1 MKTLLQTISTLI
13 FCCTCMIAAA
23 QPPVHFYSLTE
34 EDGLSNNLV
43 YDMLQDHN
51 GFLWIA
57 TNYGLDR
64 YDGYHFRHYRYDSH
78 NTNSIAGNFVHCIKE
93 DRNGIL
99 WLTNNNG
106 LNSLN
111 PLTGEIKRFAPS
123 SPVMPKDMGDILPVN
138 DSIILVLET
147 SVIYSFNK
155 NRSSFT
161 EIKLPAFQYG
171 PNLMNAKFITGYKGM
186 ILVSRGNSHND
197 CLSIDWKN
205 SNATLIPI
213 LNLLQIKEGH
223 FPVYNMYFDSR
234 ANPWCFSTGEQLLLT
249 KEISGGAIQYPFINN
264 DVYALEN
271 TVNYFFEEKD
281 KLWIGT
287 GEGLVY
293 YDYNQ
298 SKFFRYTEHMDGK
311 ASLTNNRVRCMIKD
325 RNGLYWIGTTG
336 GGLCYFSMNDDF
348 KNIVI
353 DTGYNNND
361 RKIYGFQP
369 LHSGRIIVG
378 TMSGRKF
385 MLEKDKSIHVLDY
398 KKDFVTPVLFADLV
412 EEFTGKAVQSFSV
425 TNLTALQ
432 HHFQSVFSGN
442 PRRQMVTTEALKNA
456 LRSGRVIS
464 TEQNNVWINFFD
476 KHLDDGVSSHRYKQ
490 EVYDF
495 QMIANNHF
503 LFATNN
509 GLLEYDTNRD
519 TVIKTWLPEPGN
531 PNSIGSNWINWIS
544 PDGKGN
550 YWIGTTDAGL
560 DFWDVKTDKFYHYTT
575 KEGLPNN
582 KIYCILPDKHGR
594 LWMSTD
600 NGLSC
605 FDISAKT
612 FTNFSKEDGLINKEY
627 NSGSACIDNA
637 GWFYFGGMN
646 GIDYFHPDS
655 IRLRKDIPQLMLASF
670 KVYDKEMPLTGE
682 YELPTNDNNI
692 QLAFTA
698 NDFASSSKLLYRYQ
712 LNDVDKDWVNTRGSN
727 FALYNKLPPGDYEF
741 KVMASWDGQAW
752 SKPLIVVVSIA
763 TPWFQSWWFYALL
776 ILTVITAIYV
786 FFNYR
791 LRQQLK
797 LFQVRNRISR
807 DLHDDVGATLSS
819 VKAYSEILKDN
830 PDNPLIVELIKENA
844 AEMIDRLEVIAWATN
859 PHHDSFES
867 LYNKIQRYAAPL
879 CMAKNIAIEFDC
891 DNIAKETEVPGEV
904 RQNIF
909 LVCKEAIN
917 NSIKYAMPKS
927 IHIDARIE
935 SGKFIIRISDDGKGF
950 DTASDSD
957 GNGLKNMQT
966 RINDVGGNI
975 NITSEVDSG
984 TTIKIQLPYPF
995 KIPHLRDRKPSSA

>member
-1 MKTLLQTISTLI
+1 M
-13 FCCTCMIAAA
+13 APA
-23 QPPVHFYSLTE
+23 QPPIHFYSLTE
-34 EDGLSNNLV
+34 EDGLSNNIV

-51 GFLWIA
+51 GFLWIG
-57 TNYGLDR
+57 THFGLDR
-64 YDGYHFRHYRYDSH
+64 YDGYRFRHYCYDPH
-78 NTNSIAGNFVHCIKE
+78 DINSISGNFVHCVEE
-93 DRNGIL
+93 DSNGIL

-111 PLTGEIKRFAPS
+111 PLTGEIKRFVPS
-123 SPVMPKDMGDILPVN
+123 PPAMPKDMGDILLVN
-138 DSIILVLET
+138 DSIILVT
-147 SVIYSFNK
+147 AISTVYSFNK
-155 NRSSFT
+155 QRQSFT
-161 EIKLPAFQYG
+161 EIKLPAFQYS
-171 PNLMNAKFITGYKGM
+171 PALMNAKFITGYKGM
-186 ILVSRGNSHND
+186 ILLSRGNSHNE
-197 CLSIDWKN
+197 CLSIDCMHNTASFFPVLDKLDVPVG
-205 SNATLIPI
+205 SKGL
-213 LNLLQIKEGH
+213 LNL
-223 FPVYNMYFDSR
+223 YFDSKG
-234 ANPWCFSTGEQLLLT
+234 NPWCFSTGENLLLT
-249 KEISGGAIQYPFINN
+249 KKISGRAIQYPFINK

-271 TVNYFFEEKD
+271 AVNYFFEEQD

-298 SKFFRYTEHMDGK
+298 SKFFRYAEHTDGK
-311 ASLTNNRVRCMIKD
+311 AYLTNNSVRCMMKD
-325 RNGLYWIGTTG
+325 RNGLYWVGTHG
-336 GGLCYFSMNDDF
+336 GGICYFRMNDDF

-361 RKIYGFQP
+361 RKIYGFQS

-378 TMSGRKF
+378 TISGRKF

-398 KKDFVTPVLFADLV
+398 KKDFITPVLFGDLV
-412 EEFTGKAVQSFSV
+412 EEFTGKPVQSFSV

-442 PRRQMVTTEALKNA
+442 PRRQMVTTDALKNA
-456 LRSGRVIS
+456 LRSGRILF
-464 TEQNNVWINFFD
+464 TGQNNVWINFFD

-509 GLLEYDTNRD
+509 GLLEFDTNRD
-519 TVIKTWLPEPGN
+519 TIIKTWLPEPGN
-531 PNSIGSNWINWIS
+531 PNSIGSSWIDCLS

-550 YWIGTTDAGL
+550 YWIGTNDAGL

-594 LWMSTD
+594 LWLSTD

-605 FDISAKT
+605 FDTSAKT
-612 FTNFSKEDGLINKEY
+612 FANFSRDDGLINKEY

-712 LNDVDKDWVNTRGSN
+712 LDDVDKDWVNTRGNN

-741 KVMASWDGQAW
+741 RVMASWDGQAW
-752 SKPLIVVVSIA
+752 SEPLIVAVTIA

-776 ILTVITAIYV
+776 MLAAITGIYV

-867 LYNKIQRYAAPL
+867 LCNKIHRYAAPL
-879 CMAKNIAIEFDC
+879 CMAKNIAFEFDI
-891 DNIAKETEVPGEV
+891 DGIAKETEVPGEV

-950 DTASDSD
+950 DITSNSD

-966 RINDVGGNI
+966 RIQDIGGLLI
-975 NITSEVDSG
+975 IKSEHGSG
-984 TTIKIQLPYPF
+984 TLLTMQLSYPF
-995 KIPHLRDRKPSSA
+995 KMPKMQQVKREA

>member
-1 MKTLLQTISTLI
+1 MKTLLHTISTLI
-13 FCCTCMIAAA
+13 FCCTCIIASA

-34 EDGLSNNLV
+34 EDGLSNNMV

-57 TNYGLDR
+57 THYGLDR
-64 YDGYHFRHYRYDSH
+64 YDGYHFRHYRYDPH
-78 NTNSIAGNFVHCIKE
+78 DINSISGNFVHCVKE
-93 DRNGIL
+93 DSNGIL

-111 PLTGEIKRFAPS
+111 PLTGEVKRFVPTPAT
-123 SPVMPKDMGDILPVN
+123 MPKDMGDLLLLN
-138 DSIILVLET
+138 DSLIVVTAISAV
-147 SVIYSFNK
+147 YAFNTH
-155 NRSSFT
+155 RQSFT
-161 EIKLPAFQYG
+161 EIELPRFQYG
-171 PNLMNAKFITGYKGM
+171 PNLVNAKFITGYRGM
-186 ILVSRGNSHND
+186 ILLCRGNNHNE
-197 CLSIDWKN
+197 CLSIDWKHN
-205 SNATLIPI
+205 TTSFFPI
-213 LNLLQIKEGH
+213 LDKLNVPAGGKELFNL
-223 FPVYNMYFDSR
+223 YFDSKG
-234 ANPWCFSTGEQLLLT
+234 NPWCFSTGKDLLLT
-249 KEISGGAIQYPFINN
+249 KKISGKAIHYPFGN
-264 DVYALEN
+264 DDVHGLEN
-271 TVNYFFEEKD
+271 KITGFLEEQD
-281 KLWIGT
+281 KLWMCT
-287 GEGLVY
+287 EAGLVY

-298 SKFFRYTEHMDGK
+298 SVFFRYKEQPGTP
-311 ASLTNNRVRCMIKD
+311 ASLDDNRIKCMIKD
-325 RNGLYWIGTTG
+325 RKGLCWVGTFG
-336 GGLCYFSMNDDF
+336 GGICYFRMNDDF
-348 KNIVI
+348 KNIVM

-361 RKIYGFQP
+361 RKIYGFQS

-385 MLEKDKSIHVLDY
+385 MLGKDKSIHVLDY
-398 KKDFVTPVLFADLV
+398 KKDFKTPALFDDLI
-412 EEFTGKAVQSFSV
+412 EEFTGKPVQSFSA

-432 HHFQSVFSGN
+432 HYFQSVFSGN
-442 PRRQMVTTEALKNA
+442 PSRQMVTADALKNA
-456 LRSGRVIS
+456 LRSGRILS
-464 TEQNNVWINFFD
+464 IGQNNVWINFFD
-476 KHLDDGVSSHRYKQ
+476 KHLDDGVSSHQYKQ

-495 QMIANNHF
+495 QVLASNHF

-509 GLLEYDTNRD
+509 GLLEFDANTD
-519 TVIKTWLPEPGN
+519 QVVKTWLPEPGN
-531 PNSIGSNWINWIS
+531 PNSIGSSGITCLS

-560 DFWDVKTDKFYHYTT
+560 DFWDVKTGKFYHYTT
-575 KEGLPNN
+575 TEGLPDN
-582 KIYCILPDKHGR
+582 KIYCILHDKHGR

-600 NGLSC
+600 SGLSC
-605 FDISAKT
+605 FDTAART
-612 FTNFSKEDGLINKEY
+612 FTNFSRDDGLINKEY
-627 NSGSACIDNA
+627 NSGSACIGKD

-646 GIDYFHPDS
+646 GVDYFHPDS
-655 IRLRKDIPQLMLASF
+655 INLQKDIPQLMLASF

-682 YELPTNDNNI
+682 YKLPTNDNNI

-698 NDFASSSKLLYRYQ
+698 NDFGASSKLLYRYQ
-712 LNDVDKDWVNTRGSN
+712 LNDVDKDWVDARGNN

-752 SKPLIVVVSIA
+752 SKPLVVAVSIA

-776 ILTVITAIYV
+776 ILAAVTGIYV

-819 VKAYSEILKDN
+819 VKAYSEILKGN

-879 CMAKNIAIEFDC
+879 CMAKNIAFEFDS
-891 DNIAKETEVPGEV
+891 DGIAKETEVPGEV

-909 LVCKEAIN
+909 LVCKEAVN
-917 NSIKYAMPKS
+917 NSIKYAAPKNIFIS
-927 IHIDARIE
+927 TVIE
-935 SGKFIIRISDDGKGF
+935 GGKFTMQIRDDGNGF
-950 DTASDSD
+950 DTATESD

-975 NITSEVDSG
+975 NIKSKTDSG
-984 TTIKIQLPYPF
+984 TAIKIQLSYPF
-995 KIPHLRDRKPSSA
+995 KIPNIKAGNDSR